1 MLYKGSIKSIHNIDI
16 LYYSG
21 SVLWHMKSIFHIRVH
36 LSLFKN
42 RSFSITSYSYRI
54 MGFVEEPFQFV
65 ELVNGEVRSGS
76 SLLPCND
83 HNVNGPSVTSID
95 SKMFSGLNS
104 PDPSSLLVV
113 AAEDG
118 LCGSNLLESPVQR
131 QERESNENH
140 INILIRNWLDLI
152 INPSALLII

>member
-1 MLYKGSIKSIHNIDI
+1 MRLRESARFIQHSIASLDHIILFRLCPMTYQVHFPNKSPPFA
-16 LYYSG
+16 
-21 SVLWHMKSIFHIRVH
+21 VQK
-36 LSLFKN
+36 
-42 RSFSITSYSYRI
+42 RSFSITKYTYRI

-83 HNVNGPSVTSID
+83 HNADGPSVTSID

-131 QERESNENH
+131 QER
-140 INILIRNWLDLI
+140 RAK
-152 INPSALLII
+152 NPY